1 MTKETA
7 IKLFNERRIRT
18 QWDDNQEK
26 WYFSIVD
33 VVGVLTESEN
43 PNNYWKVLK
52 NRLKKEG
59 SELVT
64 NCNQLKMQSA
74 DGKYYKTDV
83 ADTEQLFRLIQSIPS
98 PKAEPFKMWLAQ
110 VGRERIDEIEDP
122 EIGIDRLMETYL
134 RKGYSKEWIN
144 QRLKSIE
151 IRKELTDEWDNR
163 GVKKGQEYAILTD
176 EITKAW
182 SGLTTKQYK
191 GHKDLKK
198 ENLRDHMTNL
208 ELVLNMLAEASTT
221 EISKKKEPK
230 TFHENKV
237 VARKGGNVA
246 KAARLQLEKT
256 TGKKVVTTLNA
267 KNLDNPMLKAN
278 NDEE

>member
-1 MTKETA
+1 
-7 IKLFNERRIRT
+7 
-18 QWDDNQEK
+18 
-26 WYFSIVD
+26 
-33 VVGVLTESEN
+33 
-43 PNNYWKVLK
+43 
-52 NRLKKEG
+52 
-59 SELVT
+59 
-64 NCNQLKMQSA
+64 
-74 DGKYYKTDV
+74 
-83 ADTEQLFRLIQSIPS
+83 
-98 PKAEPFKMWLAQ
+98 MWLAQ

-122 EIGIDRLMETYL
+122 EIGLDRLMETYL

-151 IRKELTDEWDNR
+151 IRKELTDEWENR
-163 GVKKGQEYAILTD
+163 GVQKGQEFAFLTD

-191 GHKDLKK
+191 NHKDLKK
-198 ENLRDHMTNL
+198 ENLRDHMSNL

-237 VARKGGNVA
+237 VARKGGMVA

-256 TGKKVVTTLNA
+256 TGKKVVTKLNA
-267 KNLDNPMLKAN
+267 KNLDNPMLKVR
-278 NDEE
+278 NDGE